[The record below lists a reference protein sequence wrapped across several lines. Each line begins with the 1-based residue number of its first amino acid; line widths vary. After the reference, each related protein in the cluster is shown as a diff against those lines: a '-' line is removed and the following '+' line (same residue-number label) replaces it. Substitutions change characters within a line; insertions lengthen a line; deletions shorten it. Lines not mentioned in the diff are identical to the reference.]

1 MFVFRRLNEMNL
13 SVRMIVSGSIAHSLK
28 CVKIPQDT
36 NKIYDSKCQFTP
48 ATTWNILK
56 YEIKRKSDLILVK
69 NLVPK

>member
-48 ATTWNILK
+48 ATT
-56 YEIKRKSDLILVK
+56 
-69 NLVPK
+69 